1 MDAIATTDST
11 ESFKDVRSLSHAAS
25 FVCNHAR
32 VIDCFRNA
40 LEKDQADA
48 RLSTIFRYYYR
59 VRRFMPIFVRQILQR
74 SRNKS
79 FDLPDDWYIPRDFI
93 RSMSESIGSEPIDM
107 VHPWPGGKQF
117 AVVLSHDVETLQGMK
132 NIDRMAKLEEKHG
145 MRSSWNLVPKL
156 YPIDTGIVKDLQQR
170 GFEIGVHGYNHDGRL
185 FESQREFL
193 KRSNVINDSAGRFSA
208 TGFRAPMVHR
218 DLDLILQKLDFDYDA
233 SCFDIDPLQAMPG
246 GVGSI
251 WPFIIGDSMVELPYT
266 MPQDHTLFVSLGEED
281 SRIWQRKLEFLR
293 DNSGMVLMLTHPDY
307 MDTAKRLDLYDR
319 FLGKL
324 NEQGNFWHSLPRG
337 VANWWKYREAI
348 INQQTPSTQTNP
360 EFQIVPARIHAENEE
375 VRIVAL
381 TDR

>member
-1 MDAIATTDST
+1 MDAVATNKST
-11 ESFKDVRSLSHAAS
+11 ESAMETDTLFSTTS
-25 FVCNHAR
+25 FVCNDHR
-32 VIDCFRNA
+32 VVDCFRNA
-40 LEKDQADA
+40 LEKDQSDA
-48 RLSTIFRYYYR
+48 KLSTVFRYYYR

-79 FDLPDDWYIPRDFI
+79 FDLPNDWYIPRDFI
-93 RSMSESIGSEPIDM
+93 RSLSQSIGSEPIDI

-132 NIDRMAKLEEKHG
+132 NIDKMARLEEKHG

-156 YPIDTGIVKDLQQR
+156 YPIDAGNVKDLQQR

-193 KRSNVINDSAGRFSA
+193 KRSNVINDSANRFSA
-208 TGFRAPMVHR
+208 NGFRAPMVHR
-218 DLDLILQKLDFDYDA
+218 DLDLIFQTLDFDYDA

-251 WPFIIGDSMVELPYT
+251 WPFMIGDSMVELPYT
-266 MPQDHTLFVSLGEED
+266 MPQDHTLFISLGEENNN
-281 SRIWQRKLEFLR
+281 IWQRKLGFLR

-319 FLGKL
+319 FLGEL
-324 NEQGNFWHSLPRG
+324 NEQNRFWHGLPRD
-337 VANWWKYREAI
+337 VASWWRYREAVA
-348 INQQTPSTQTNP
+348 NQQHTSASTNQKF
-360 EFQIVPARIHAENEE
+360 EAVPAKIYAENDEI
-375 VRIVAL
+375 RIATL
-381 TDR
+381 TDH